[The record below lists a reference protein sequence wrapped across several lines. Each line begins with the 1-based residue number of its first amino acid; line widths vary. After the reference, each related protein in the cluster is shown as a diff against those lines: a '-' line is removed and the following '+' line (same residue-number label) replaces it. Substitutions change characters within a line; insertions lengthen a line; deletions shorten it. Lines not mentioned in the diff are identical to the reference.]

1 MKKPRILLHLAAL
14 AMGLCLLA
22 GCAAP
27 AVPEAASAVQAVSS
41 EAGTGHA
48 GSRTEQL
55 AVLDG
60 LVDFGADTAG
70 GSLKTAK
77 AAAVLV
83 EYLSCSDLDADVMA
97 DWCTGLTDDQKEL
110 LDLNWPGILSE
121 AEAICGDPAGE
132 ADELITAGVT
142 TDFENMALTE
152 VPDKLVTVDTVLTG
166 KAG

>member
-1 MKKPRILLHLAAL
+1 MRKLIAVVLGAA
-14 AMGLCLLA
+14 LLA
-22 GCAAP
+22 GCAAAP
-27 AVPEAASAVQAVSS
+27 AASESAAAAS
-41 EAGTGHA
+41 GTA
-48 GSRTEQL
+48 QTTPAPTEDPAAYDTTGEQID
-55 AVLDG
+55 VLDQ

-142 TDFENMALTE
+142 TDFENMALAE
-152 VPDKLVTVDTVLTG
+152 VPDKLVTVNTVLTG

>member
-1 MKKPRILLHLAAL
+1 MRKLIAVVLGAA
-14 AMGLCLLA
+14 LLA
-22 GCAAP
+22 GCAAAP
-27 AVPEAASAVQAVSS
+27 AASESAAAAS
-41 EAGTGHA
+41 GTA
-48 GSRTEQL
+48 QTTPAPTEDPAAYDTTGEQID
-55 AVLDG
+55 VLDQ

-152 VPDKLVTVDTVLTG
+152 VPDKLVTVNTVLTG

>member
-1 MKKPRILLHLAAL
+1 MRKLIAVVLGAA
-14 AMGLCLLA
+14 LLA
-22 GCAAP
+22 GCAAAP
-27 AVPEAASAVQAVSS
+27 AASESAAAAS
-41 EAGTGHA
+41 GTA
-48 GSRTEQL
+48 QTTPAPTEEPTAAEDPAAYDTTDEQID
-55 AVLDG
+55 VLDQ

-110 LDLNWPGILSE
+110 LDL
-121 AEAICGDPAGE
+121 ICGDPAGE

-152 VPDKLVTVDTVLTG
+152 VPDKLVTVNTVLTG

>member
-1 MKKPRILLHLAAL
+1 MRKLIAVVLGAA
-14 AMGLCLLA
+14 LLA
-22 GCAAP
+22 GCAAAP
-27 AVPEAASAVQAVSS
+27 AASESAAAAS
-41 EAGTGHA
+41 GTA
-48 GSRTEQL
+48 QTTPAPTEQIN
-55 AVLDG
+55 VLDQ

>member
-1 MKKPRILLHLAAL
+1 MLLCW
-14 AMGLCLLA
+14 GLPCWL
-22 GCAAP
+22 
-27 AVPEAASAVQAVSS
+27 AVPLPRQHRNRRQLRPARRKLPRAPTEEPTAAEDPAAYD
-41 EAGTGHA
+41 T
-48 GSRTEQL
+48 TDEQID
-55 AVLDG
+55 VLDQ

-152 VPDKLVTVDTVLTG
+152 VPISS
-166 KAG
+166 

>member
-1 MKKPRILLHLAAL
+1 MRKLIAVVLGAA
-14 AMGLCLLA
+14 LLA
-22 GCAAP
+22 GCAAARQHRNRRQLRP
-27 AVPEAASAVQAVSS
+27 AAAQTTPAPTEEPTAA
-41 EAGTGHA
+41 EDPAAYDTTG
-48 GSRTEQL
+48 EQID
-55 AVLDG
+55 VLDQ

-70 GSLKTAK
+70 GSLKTTK

-110 LDLNWPGILSE
+110 LDLNWPCILSE

-142 TDFENMALTE
+142 MDFENMA
-152 VPDKLVTVDTVLTG
+152 PDRG
-166 KAG
+166 AR

>member
-1 MKKPRILLHLAAL
+1 MRKLIAVVLGAA
-14 AMGLCLLA
+14 LLA
-22 GCAAP
+22 GCAAAP
-27 AVPEAASAVQAVSS
+27 AASESAAAAS
-41 EAGTGHA
+41 GTA
-48 GSRTEQL
+48 QTTPAPTEDPAAYDTTGEQID
-55 AVLDG
+55 VLDQ